1 MFVDRRVHVARWY
14 ISSADSPFSLKSS
27 LTLSNHLLFGIPLFL
42 SPCTCHFHRP
52 PSFVSF
58 TQFVPLA
65 GSCLCP
71 LCHCGQVVSRTYT
84 SSSRR
89 QEVGHRLWLPAVAI
103 HRLGVVEIAPFPHHC
118 FRTAHQCAQSVMG
131 SPTEPVL
138 SRSSRQRI
146 MLMPLQ
152 PPFQL
157 RFPHFRSPLYSFISY
172 LVHFVTPHIHPSIR
186 NSATSDFIS
195 CAFFNAH
202 VSVSCTTVLYTFA
215 FIVTFMFLSRNT
227 LTNTLFQ
234 FFHPLCTLLVTS
246 ASSYPSFANVEV
258 CECLYSLYC
267 LSV

>member
-1 MFVDRRVHVARWY
+1 MSHLRAHAFARSVTVAR
-14 ISSADSPFSLKSS
+14 SSAV
-27 LTLSNHLLFGIPLFL
+27 H
-42 SPCTCHFHRP
+42 
-52 PSFVSF
+52 
-58 TQFVPLA
+58 
-65 GSCLCP
+65 
-71 LCHCGQVVSRTYT
+71 T

-103 HRLGVVEIAPFPHHC
+103 HRLGVVEIAPFHHHC
-118 FRTAHQCAQSVMG
+118 FRTAHPCAQSVKG

-146 MLMPLQ
+146 MLIPLQ
-152 PPFQL
+152 PPFLL

-172 LVHFVTPHIHPSIR
+172 LVQFVTSHIHLSIR
-186 NSATSDFIS
+186 NSATYDFIS

-202 VSVSCTTVLYTFA
+202 VSVSCTSACHTTVLYTFA

-234 FFHPLCTLLVTS
+234 FFHPLCTLWVTS

-258 CECLYSLYC
+258 CECLHSLYC